1 MSVYIFY
8 LNNQKVKNIK
18 RLLFM
23 ETIKNNLEIINEKI
37 KKAALRVNRNRE
49 EIKLVAVTK
58 TATVEQIEEAINAG
72 VKIIGENKVQEAK
85 EKYHILTA
93 DIEWHLVGHLQTNKA
108 KYAVEIFDCIHS
120 VDSIKLAQEID
131 KRSLQFAKIMDIL
144 VEVNVSGEETKY
156 GIKSEEVE
164 AFLKEIS
171 EFPRIRVRGLM
182 TIAPIVEDEEEVRPY
197 FRKLWELSKEIKS
210 KNIEN
215 VKMDYLSMGMTEDF
229 EIAIEEGANIVRIG
243 RGIFGFC

>member
-1 MSVYIFY
+1 V
-8 LNNQKVKNIK
+8 
-18 RLLFM
+18 
-23 ETIKNNLEIINEKI
+23 ETIKNNLEIINGKI
-37 KKAALRVNRNRE
+37 KKAALKANRNPE

-58 TATVEQIEEAINAG
+58 TATIEQIKEAISAG

-85 EKYHILTA
+85 EKYQILSA

-108 KYAVEIFDCIHS
+108 KYAVEIFDCTHS
-120 VDSIKLAQEID
+120 VDSIKLAQEIN
-131 KRSLQFAKIMDIL
+131 KRSFQFGKIMDVL

-156 GIKSEEVE
+156 GIKPEEVE
-164 AFLKEIS
+164 PFIKKIS

-182 TIAPIVEDEEEVRPY
+182 TIVPIVEDKEEVRPY
-197 FRKLWELSKEIKS
+197 FRKLRELSEKIKS

-243 RGIFGFC
+243 RGIFGFR